1 VSPTRTAPPSR
12 RTPPVS
18 APAKGRLR
26 VPSTPPS
33 RPTPPATRE
42 LAPAVFTATLVLA
55 DAVALAAGMLVTYWL
70 RFLSGAFP
78 VPLGVPEPGFYAGSL
93 AVVIPVGLFVAN
105 AAGLYRP
112 HRTAGLLRDAM
123 RAARALAL
131 LGVLLASIAFFY
143 RDFSYSRTFLVGYLA
158 VSWAA
163 VVALRAM
170 ALGVHRGLRGRG
182 FGVQRVGIVG
192 GGRLADRLAEN
203 IRARPGSGLQ
213 VVARLDGESWRPGE
227 LAAGPGAGRA
237 ERVCAFAR
245 EHGIERVIVTD
256 PELTHDERLDVVEAC
271 HDAGLRCEFVPDLF
285 EVMLGRVRVEE
296 LDGIPLVGSRLHPLD
311 RVDRVKKRTLDLVV
325 SASALAVFLPL
336 FALLALAVKLD
347 SPGPVFF
354 RQRRVGRDGREF
366 HILKFRSMPP
376 DAEKTTGPVRAN
388 RQDDRPTRLGRVL
401 RRSSLDELPQLWNV
415 LRGEMSLVGPRPER
429 GHFVEEF
436 RRSIPRY
443 LERHGVKS
451 GLTGWAQVNGLRG
464 DTSIEE
470 RTRYDIWYVE
480 NWSLA
485 LDAKILVLTLFRFLF
500 QEEAY

>member
-1 VSPTRTAPPSR
+1 
-12 RTPPVS
+12 
-18 APAKGRLR
+18 
-26 VPSTPPS
+26 
-33 RPTPPATRE
+33 
-42 LAPAVFTATLVLA
+42 VLA
-55 DAVALAAGMLVTYWL
+55 DAVALAAALFATYWL
-70 RFLSGAFP
+70 RFLSGALP
-78 VPLGVPEPGFYAGSL
+78 VPLGIPDLGFYAGSL

-112 HRTAGLLRDAM
+112 YRTAGFLRDAM
-123 RAARALAL
+123 RVARAMVL

-158 VSWAA
+158 VSWVITVGLRGLAA
-163 VVALRAM
+163 LA
-170 ALGVHRGLRGRG
+170 HRGLRARG

-192 GGRLADRLAEN
+192 GGRLGDRLAEN
-203 IRARPGSGLQ
+203 IRARPGSGLS
-213 VVARLDGESWRPGE
+213 VVARLDGERWSALEGGE
-227 LAAGPGAGRA
+227 ASRVGRTT
-237 ERVCAFAR
+237 RVCAFAA
-245 EHGIERVIVTD
+245 EHRIERILVTD
-256 PELTHDERLDVVEAC
+256 PELTHDERLDLVEAC
-271 HDAGLRCEFVPDLF
+271 HDAGIRCEFVPDLF

-311 RVDRVKKRTLDLVV
+311 RVDRVKKRTLDLLV
-325 SASALAVFLPL
+325 SGLGLTVFLPL
-336 FALLALAVKLD
+336 FAAITLLVKLD
-347 SPGPVFF
+347 SRGPVFF
-354 RQRRVGRDGREF
+354 AQRRIGRDGREF
-366 HILKFRSMPP
+366 RILKFRSMPP
-376 DAEKTTGPVRAN
+376 DAERSTGPVRAQ
-388 RQDDRPTRLGRVL
+388 RDDARPTRVGRWL

-415 LRGEMSLVGPRPER
+415 LKGEMSLVGPRPER

-436 RRSIPRY
+436 RHSIPRY

-485 LDAKILVLTLFRFLF
+485 LDVKILVLTLFRFLF